1 MRRRVGRGGIQRLL
15 LIVMLLVFITL
26 LAVERIFLLY
36 YHESIRESG
45 RVMTNARADELF
57 EDINNMWYQLNL
69 ISATFSRSDAM
80 RAYVSSSNDDAQMM
94 QVLRSAVYMTQL
106 AASNIDSIMVTDFET
121 VELFAYGEMDRQV
134 LESAKRA
141 MQNGLVVKNP
151 VHMQLGMGTTAR
163 MYCINRSDER
173 EDGTCLYTIIVYNI
187 DSLRKKLE
195 AVTDGDYGTNL
206 LLLDGGGIPL
216 IESMTLTGQARAQAM
231 ADLRAGDMP
240 DDTLYLQKRGFSLM
254 RWQLIA
260 FVQEEALQRRMTMVM
275 RFAYLIGISVFL
287 LLSVSFFILRK
298 QVNEPIEQILDFMRR
313 QTQDSPEETLE
324 LKTKNELDQI
334 AQGLNAMLKRQ
345 RQMIQENLQ
354 NKERLYE
361 TELSQKQSEIAALT
375 NQINPHFL
383 YNTLD
388 CMHGMALA
396 GGMDDLEEIIASMA
410 YIFRYA
416 TRSSAYVRVGEE
428 IMSIARYMNIVRIR
442 HGGRI
447 AAVYEVD
454 QNTLDLEIP
463 KMILQ
468 PIVENAVSHGLET
481 VNRQGSLCIRAWRD
495 GGDLFMTVSDDGC
508 GMDEDTLNHLRAGLI
523 IAQED
528 TAERS
533 SHIGLTNI
541 HRRIRLL
548 HGPACGVTVESQLD
562 QGTTVTLRL
571 QARQRESG
579 EAKTRR

>member
-1 MRRRVGRGGIQRLL
+1 MQLLPRRGGIQRLL

-26 LAVERIFLLY
+26 LAVERIFVLY
-36 YHESIRESG
+36 YHESIKESA

-57 EDINNMWYQLNL
+57 EDINAMWYQLNL

-80 RAYVSSSNDDAQMM
+80 RAYVRSTDDSAQMM

-106 AASNIDSIMVTDFET
+106 AANNIDSIIVTDFAD
-121 VELFAYGEMDRQV
+121 VELFAYGEMDFQV
-134 LESAKRA
+134 IESAKRA
-141 MQNGLVVKNP
+141 MKNGLVVKNP
-151 VHMQLGMGTTAR
+151 VHMQLGTGPTAR

-173 EDGTCLYTIIVYNI
+173 EDGTFLYTIIVYNI
-187 DSLRKKLE
+187 DSLRQKLE
-195 AVTDGDYGTNL
+195 AVTDGDYGANL

-216 IESMTLTGQARAQAM
+216 IESVTLTGQARAQAM
-231 ADLRAGDMP
+231 ADLRAGEAP
-240 DDTLYLQKRGFSLM
+240 ADTLYLQTRGFSLM

-260 FVQEEALQRRMTMVM
+260 FVQEDALLRRMAMVM
-275 RFAYLIGISVFL
+275 RFAYLMGFSVFL
-287 LLSVSFFILRK
+287 LLSVFFFVLRK
-298 QVNEPIEQILDFMRR
+298 QVNEPIGQILDFMRR
-313 QTQDSPEETLE
+313 QAQDSSEETLE

-334 AQGLNAMLKRQ
+334 AQGLNAMLKQQ
-345 RQMIQENLQ
+345 RQMVRENLKD
-354 NKERLYE
+354 KERLYE

-388 CMHGMALA
+388 CLHGMALA

-416 TRSSAYVRVGEE
+416 TRSSAYVRVEEE
-428 IMSIARYMNIVRIR
+428 ITSIVRYMNIVRIR

-447 AAVYEVD
+447 AAKYEVEPD
-454 QNTLDLEIP
+454 TLELEIP

-468 PIVENAVSHGLET
+468 PIVENAVSHGLEM
-481 VNRQGSLCIRAWRD
+481 VNRQGALCIRAWRD
-495 GGDLFMTVSDDGC
+495 GDDLFMTVSDDGS
-508 GMDEDTLNHLRAGLI
+508 GMDEETLSLLRTGLI
-523 IAQED
+523 ITQED
-528 TAERS
+528 TADRS

-548 HGPACGVTVESQLD
+548 YGAACGVTVESQPD

-571 QARQRESG
+571 RARRQAR
-579 EAKTRR
+579 AKA